1 MFLSSLVP
9 AALAV
14 ALTASAA
21 QASPI
26 LGANPR
32 DQYSAMKQTFQ
43 RMYDN
48 GDIHPRIE
56 RIGGKVELVDCTNGS
71 SYLGSDSFDDS
82 TYQIANLAYEVVR
95 LRRLF
100 SALGYPERV
109 WQPLLTEF
117 EQGQMR
123 WALQK
128 GKSSGGWEI
137 PPEQRHAEAYQKK
150 FQAALNRYRQES
162 APRLPAVTIEGGCG
176 EGEVG
181 VKIRTE
187 PRNGRVVFIPVFF
200 HELCKTRGINPDDP
214 GRCDRW
220 REPAEGVL
228 FNVAGDYFY
237 RATWPDGTL
246 RRGRLSFTNLKEGQ
260 TVTLSKP

>member
-1 MFLSSLVP
+1 MFRSALIP

-26 LGANPR
+26 LGANPH

-48 GDIHPRIE
+48 GDIHPDIE
-56 RIGGKVELVDCTNGS
+56 RSEGKVDLVDCTYGS

-82 TYQIANLAYEVVR
+82 TYQIVNLAYEVVR

-117 EQGQMR
+117 EQGQIR

-128 GKSSGGWEI
+128 GKSPGAWET
-137 PPEQRHAEAYQKK
+137 PPEQRHAEAYQRK

-162 APRLPAVTIEGGCG
+162 APRLPAVKIEGGCG
-176 EGEVG
+176 AGEVG

-200 HELCKTRGINPDDP
+200 HELCKTRGINPDDL

-228 FNVAGDYFY
+228 FDVAGDYFY

>member
-1 MFLSSLVP
+1 MLRPSLVA

-21 QASPI
+21 SPA
-26 LGANPR
+26 LGADLR
-32 DQYSAMKQTFQ
+32 GQYSEMKLTFQ
-43 RMYDN
+43 RMYDH
-48 GDIHPRIE
+48 GDIHPRIK
-56 RIGGKVELVDCTNGS
+56 RSGGKVELVDCTTGS

-128 GKSSGGWEI
+128 GKSTGGWET
-137 PPEQRHAEAYQKK
+137 PPEQRHAEAYQRK
-150 FQAALNRYRQES
+150 FQAALNRYRQEA
-162 APRLPAVTIEGGCG
+162 APRLPAVTIGGDCG

-228 FNVAGDYFY
+228 FDVAGDYFY

-246 RRGRLSFTNLKEGQ
+246 RRGRLSFTHLKEGQ